1 MLVKVK
7 ALAKYGKRSRD
18 FASFIYRK
26 LEPKVGNLF
35 PFKPLKPLT
44 PYVNLD
50 KWDKLRPSGRWDLA
64 YTTTVL
70 ENIAT

>member
-1 MLVKVK
+1 MKVK
-7 ALAKYGKRSRD
+7 APGKYGKRSRD

-50 KWDKLRPSGRWDLA
+50 KWDKLRPPGRSDLA
-64 YTTTVL
+64 YTTTTVL
-70 ENIAT
+70 ENIAP